1 MVVLAFVVPASPS
14 VVRAYG
20 RVALAAG
27 DSTCAHVGRLPNP
40 DSDAPDDMSAALR
53 PEHIERGV
61 QAIRNPLASGERKS
75 TSPPAA
81 SGAAMTTD
89 SFTVVANQ
97 SDVTAH
103 NRADCPALRHAPNRT
118 QHANFDSL
126 AIALL
131 MSDGRPW
138 PCGHC
143 WPATLKPAGFRRW
156 LANLALAAARAL
168 ADRERKE

>member
-1 MVVLAFVVPASPS
+1 
-14 VVRAYG
+14 
-20 RVALAAG
+20 
-27 DSTCAHVGRLPNP
+27 
-40 DSDAPDDMSAALR
+40 
-53 PEHIERGV
+53 
-61 QAIRNPLASGERKS
+61 
-75 TSPPAA
+75 
-81 SGAAMTTD
+81 MTTD
-89 SFTVVANQ
+89 PFTVVANQ
-97 SDVTAH
+97 GDVTAH

-143 WPATLKPAGFRRW
+143 WPATQKPAGFRRW